1 MNLLRMVGATK
12 VLVLACA
19 LAMPVGLPAA
29 AANGASFGDVQTRTR
44 HVRLKHGF
52 GHHSFRKFHR
62 SHRFF
67 AGHRRHRSVM
77 SGIDDFP
84 AFTSQGLPDVQ
95 TRTRHVRL
103 KHHFRGFAR
112 RDWRRDHGVVVIG
125 GGSGFGPYD
134 GVGSYGGDD
143 FPSVTPGIGTYAGG
157 ISAFRQE
164 GNGIYFS
171 QYGGDNYYTEGAID
185 PAPPLK
191 RAKIIVVS
199 PQSND
204 SACSWEHG
212 VCVIRP

>member
-1 MNLLRMVGATK
+1 MNLLRVVGATK
-12 VLVLACA
+12 VLVLAFA
-19 LAMPVGLPAA
+19 LAMPVSLPAS

-52 GHHSFRKFHR
+52 THHGFRKFHHGR
-62 SHRFF
+62 RYF

-77 SGIDDFP
+77 SGIDGFP
-84 AFTSQGLPDVQ
+84 SFNQGLPDVQ

-103 KHHFRGFAR
+103 KHRFPFHAR
-112 RDWRRDHGVVVIG
+112 RDWRRDRGVVVIG
-125 GGSGFGPYD
+125 GGYGFSPYD
-134 GVGSYGGDD
+134 GFTSYGGDD

-164 GNGIYFS
+164 GNGIYFR
-171 QYGGDNYYTEGAID
+171 QYGNYNYLTEGATD
-185 PAPPLK
+185 PAPPLN

-199 PQSND
+199 PQPND
-204 SACSWEHG
+204 RACSWEHG

>member
-1 MNLLRMVGATK
+1 MNLLRVVHATK

-19 LAMPVGLPAA
+19 LAMPVSLPAA

-44 HVRLKHGF
+44 NVRFKHGF
-52 GHHSFRKFHR
+52 GYQGFRKFYGR
-62 SHRFF
+62 RFF

-77 SGIDDFP
+77 SGIDNFRS
-84 AFTSQGLPDVQ
+84 FNQGLPDVN
-95 TRTRHVRL
+95 TRTRHVQM
-103 KHHFRGFAR
+103 KYGPWGYAGRGWPR
-112 RDWRRDHGVVVIG
+112 YRSVIVIG
-125 GGSGFGPYD
+125 GGYGFGSYD
-134 GVGSYGGDD
+134 GVGSYGGDN

-171 QYGGDNYYTEGAID
+171 QYGNYSDYAGGAVD
-185 PAPPLK
+185 PAPPPK

-199 PQSND
+199 PQPND
-204 SACSWEHG
+204 RVCAWERG